1 MSILKNI
8 LAVFALAIMVSAC
21 GNNSG
26 DSRSGGG
33 SVAQTTSTQSG
44 IEASIAKTVS
54 PIGEEVSVAFTITPA
69 DGTEVRGVIDFGDG
83 TRERFAGNG
92 TATHLYPNAG
102 VYSIVIQID
111 GEEGV
116 EIGRVTI
123 DRGVSPNCPPD
134 VEVVSGNCSIG
145 V

>member
-1 MSILKNI
+1 MKRFLIL
-8 LAVFALAIMVSAC
+8 LVCAFFLSAC

-33 SVAQTTSTQSG
+33 SAQTTSTQSG
-44 IEASIAKTVS
+44 IEATIAKTVS
-54 PIGEEVSVAFTITPA
+54 PIGEEVSVAFTITPV
-69 DGTEVRGVIDFGDG
+69 DGKDIRGVIDFGDG

-134 VEVVSGNCSIG
+134 VEVVTANCSIG